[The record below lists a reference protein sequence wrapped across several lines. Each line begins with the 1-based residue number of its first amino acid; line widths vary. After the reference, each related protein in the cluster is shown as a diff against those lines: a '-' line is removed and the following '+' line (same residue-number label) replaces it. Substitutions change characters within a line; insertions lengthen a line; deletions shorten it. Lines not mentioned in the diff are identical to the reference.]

1 MTGSSPLDGERAAC
15 FERDIAAYCAAA
27 LAAETGCTVRPYSR
41 RRRFEVIHP
50 GGVMIGTADQ
60 VLAWH
65 REARTPARREAALR
79 EWLTWRAGTGA

>member
-1 MTGSSPLDGERAAC
+1 MTGGSLLDGERAAR
-15 FERDIAAYCAAA
+15 FERDLAAYCAAA

-50 GGVMIGTADQ
+50 GGVLIGTAEQ

-65 REARTPARREAALR
+65 REARTPERREAALR
-79 EWLTWRAGTGA
+79 EWLSWRARAGA